1 MSGGEPEI
9 DEIEEVG
16 EVDEALSQYYDE
28 EDVEAVVLLKVDTQ
42 RLDDV
47 ALKVAGLPAVEQALL
62 VTGDYD
68 LIVRVR
74 FEDYPTFQQFV
85 VEELAPID
93 EVRESKT
100 MMVVTSYK

>member
-1 MSGGEPEI
+1 MSSGDPEI
-9 DEIEEVG
+9 GDIEEVG

-28 EDVEAVVLLKVDTQ
+28 EEVEAVVLLKVDTQ
-42 RLDDV
+42 RLDEV
-47 ALKVAGLPAVEQALL
+47 ALKIAGMPAVEQALL

-74 FEDYPTFQQFV
+74 FEDYQTFQSFV
-85 VEELAPID
+85 VDELTPID

>member
-1 MSGGEPEI
+1 MSSGDPEI
-9 DEIEEVG
+9 DDIEEVG

-47 ALKVAGLPAVEQALL
+47 ALKVAGMPAVEQALL

-74 FEDYPTFQQFV
+74 FEDYQTFQSFV
-85 VEELAPID
+85 VDELAPID